1 VLLTTGALSVAA
13 EAPIPPLA
21 ARVTDTTGTL
31 SAQQVQV
38 LDARLAQFEAR
49 KGAQIAVLL
58 VPTTQSEAIEQYALR
73 AVEKWKLGRKKVDD
87 GVLLVIAKSDR
98 VLRIEVGYGLEGALT
113 DAASSRIINESIAP
127 KFAQG
132 DFAGGI
138 DAGLDAVMKVIDG
151 EPLPPSVNK
160 AAAPDELPPYAAVLI
175 ALTLVIGTVLR
186 LWLDRLPASLATGSV
201 VGVAAWLLAGALST
215 AALAAALA
223 AAFTLAG
230 GVRLLG
236 GRGHHHGGSGWGGGG
251 RGGGGFRGGGGGFGG
266 GGSGGRW

>member
-1 VLLTTGALSVAA
+1 MMLWLARAWFVAVLLTTGALSVAA

-113 DAASSRIINESIAP
+113 DAASSRIINE
-127 KFAQG
+127 
-132 DFAGGI
+132 
-138 DAGLDAVMKVIDG
+138 G